1 MRPDSTLNQLKAAL
15 PTGQFPSSYGVYF
28 KNTLVAL
35 CHALEDHILQNRH
48 SSEEQWP
55 LVLVT
60 FQQGK
65 WYLQE
70 ADRYFELAQCSKH
83 VAIAA
88 VPDSGFASHKTGGLS
103 NVSLVDLTSD
113 DSLVNEWNLLILA
126 PGYAAMVLCHELSDD
141 EYRADSQPKV
151 DTERKFYG
159 LWTFDRPAIEA
170 SATILIERIR
180 PYNPALADQLT
191 QHYQQISVTQGEAPA
206 DLSGVVSRIV
216 TYLQSSQEQLVTV
229 SRQTRDFWQL
239 EGQALRLNRNL
250 TANKLQAFLR
260 MARQVDERDQA
271 NPFASLQVA
280 ALAETL
286 GQLMDL
292 PTLQLRRLRL
302 AGLLF
307 RIGLAEAPVAVFTQL
322 PSELDT
328 SGMASWRDRA
338 TFGAQ
343 LLTAMPELAPVTQ
356 IVSHQLEYWDGSG
369 RPDGLKGEKIPIEA
383 RILGVVA
390 YFQELTQARGDR
402 PALSLEESF
411 EKCQALSGVRFDPAL
426 VDSLGALVRL
436 TEAGLMQLPTQPSEL
451 PTVWLE
457 DTNNNNIN
465 QPESEASR

>member
-1 MRPDSTLNQLKAAL
+1 M
-15 PTGQFPSSYGVYF
+15 
-28 KNTLVAL
+28 
-35 CHALEDHILQNRH
+35 
-48 SSEEQWP
+48 
-55 LVLVT
+55 
-60 FQQGK
+60 
-65 WYLQE
+65 
-70 ADRYFELAQCSKH
+70 
-83 VAIAA
+83 
-88 VPDSGFASHKTGGLS
+88 
-103 NVSLVDLTSD
+103 
-113 DSLVNEWNLLILA
+113 
-126 PGYAAMVLCHELSDD
+126 
-141 EYRADSQPKV
+141 
-151 DTERKFYG
+151 
-159 LWTFDRPAIEA
+159 
-170 SATILIERIR
+170 
-180 PYNPALADQLT
+180 
-191 QHYQQISVTQGEAPA
+191 TQGEAPA

-457 DTNNNNIN
+457 DTNINNIN

>member
-1 MRPDSTLNQLKAAL
+1 MRPESTLNQLKATL
-15 PTGQFPSSYGVYF
+15 PASHFPSSYGVYF

-35 CHALEDHILQNRH
+35 CHALEDHILQNDDN
-48 SSEEQWP
+48 SEEQQP

-70 ADRYFELAQCSKH
+70 ADRYFELAQCSRH

-88 VPDSGFASHKTGGLS
+88 VPDSGLASHNTSRLS
-103 NVSLVDLTSD
+103 NVSLVDLPREH
-113 DSLVNEWNLLILA
+113 SLVNEWNLLILA
-126 PGYAAMVLCHELSDD
+126 PSYAAMVLCHELSTD

-159 LWTFDRPAIEA
+159 LWTFDRPSVEKAA
-170 SATILIERIR
+170 AILIERIR
-180 PYNPALADQLT
+180 PFNVSLADQLIQQHQKISLT
-191 QHYQQISVTQGEAPA
+191 QCLAPT

-229 SRQTRDFWQL
+229 SRQTRDFWEL

-260 MARQVDERDQA
+260 MAQRVDKRDQA
-271 NPFASLQVA
+271 NPVASLQVA

-286 GQLMDL
+286 GQLLDL

-307 RIGLAEAPVAVFTQL
+307 RIGLAEAPIAVFTQL
-322 PSELDT
+322 PSELDK
-328 SGMASWRDRA
+328 SDMASWRERA
-338 TFGAQ
+338 NFGAQ
-343 LLTAMPELAPVTQ
+343 LLMAMPELAPVTQ

-369 RPDGLKGEKIPIEA
+369 RPDGLKGEEIPIEA
-383 RILGVVA
+383 RIIGVVA
-390 YFQELTQARGDR
+390 YFQELTRARGSR
-402 PALSLEESF
+402 PALKLEEACD
-411 EKCQALSGVRFDPAL
+411 KCQALSGTRFDPSL

-436 TEAGLMQLPTQPSEL
+436 TEAGLMKLPTQPSQL
-451 PTVWLE
+451 PIVWLE
-457 DTNNNNIN
+457 DSPIN
-465 QPESEASR
+465 QTASEVS